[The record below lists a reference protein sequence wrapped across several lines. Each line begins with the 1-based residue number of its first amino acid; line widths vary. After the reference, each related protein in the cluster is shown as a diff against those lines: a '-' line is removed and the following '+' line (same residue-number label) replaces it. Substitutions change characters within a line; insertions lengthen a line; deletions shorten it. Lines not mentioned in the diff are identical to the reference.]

1 MPWTRDERAA
11 RAAQELR
18 DGEYVNHGIGLPT
31 LLPNHLPDDITV
43 VLQSENGIMG
53 VGRYPYDDEVDPD
66 LVNAGK
72 ETVTTAPGASFFG
85 SSLSF
90 GMIRG
95 GHIDT
100 AVLGAMQVSAAGD
113 LANWMVPGKLVK
125 GMGGAMDLVS
135 GARRVVVLM
144 EHVTKDGSHKLV
156 TECSLDGI
164 LDRGRGGPRRRERDG
179 VMSEP
184 TGARGERLP
193 LSRKRVLEAA
203 AELIEADGLHQLSM
217 RRLGK
222 QLGVEAMAL
231 YRYVPSREDL
241 LDGVVELVVD
251 ELYADP
257 EVHLLPQHSW
267 QEYVV
272 RLAHGVRRTALR
284 HPRAFPLVA
293 TRPPAAPW
301 IRPPLRSLRWIE
313 SFLQGLRGQG
323 FSDADAV
330 HAYRAFSSFLL
341 GHLLLELSSMG
352 VETGPVEEG
361 EPQDELVRESLADYP
376 LLTELAPRLA
386 EFHFDA
392 EFEESLHNLLDRLGP
407 GAGDVPRG

>member
-1 MPWTRDERAA
+1 M
-11 RAAQELR
+11 
-18 DGEYVNHGIGLPT
+18 
-31 LLPNHLPDDITV
+31 
-43 VLQSENGIMG
+43 
-53 VGRYPYDDEVDPD
+53 
-66 LVNAGK
+66 
-72 ETVTTAPGASFFG
+72 
-85 SSLSF
+85 
-90 GMIRG
+90 
-95 GHIDT
+95 
-100 AVLGAMQVSAAGD
+100 AVHD
-113 LANWMVPGKLVK
+113 
-125 GMGGAMDLVS
+125 
-135 GARRVVVLM
+135 
-144 EHVTKDGSHKLV
+144 DGS
-156 TECSLDGI
+156 
-164 LDRGRGGPRRRERDG
+164 RDG
-179 VMSEP
+179 VVSEP
-184 TGARGERLP
+184 TGARAERLP
-193 LSRKRVLEAA
+193 LSRRRVLQAA

-272 RLAHGVRRTALR
+272 RLAHGVRRMALE

-313 SFLQGLRGQG
+313 SFLQALRAQG

-341 GHLLLELSSMG
+341 GHLLLELSAMG
-352 VETGPVEEG
+352 AETGPVEDG
-361 EPQDELVRESLADYP
+361 EPQAEPVRESLADYP
-376 LLTELAPRLA
+376 LLIDLAAGLS

-407 GAGDVPRG
+407 GTGDVSRA